1 MGTDKGPYEKELS
14 YQLNSSVMDRR
25 NFSKGMAL
33 AAIAMPQAIVNGPSD
48 KFDLSELKEDIKKLP
63 VREFD
68 VVVAGGG
75 TAGVMAAVASARQ
88 GAKTAL
94 IESKGYPGGTVVEGG
109 TALHSFFN
117 LWKAFPGVQK
127 RQVVRGLAQE
137 MIDRLLKVGGTTGH
151 ADTTTRI
158 NYDCVCTAIDTE
170 LYKLKAFEMLAESGV
185 YIFINTLLAGA
196 LKNGSRVEGVITQ
209 SRMGREYFKAKCFVD
224 CTAYGDLSA
233 YSGAEFIELND
244 HPVCNS
250 MGLGNVKIERL
261 YDYLK
266 VNNAAG
272 DIALG
277 LRSGKESQII
287 RLGAEGTGP
296 SGSSL
301 PSGFVEGIKQ
311 LGSGLITTTVH
322 DNYLMFIKV
331 NYKMDVSPTNRDE
344 AAKAELI
351 IRQNQYKTLEL
362 FRKYLPGCEKAFI
375 ARTSP
380 SLNIRRGR
388 TITCDYDITSEDV
401 LEGRHFDDDI
411 MAYGFHDEAPR
422 MQVRNGG
429 TYGLPY
435 KSLIVKNIENLLA
448 AGMLITSNHSAH
460 MSTRNTVCC
469 MGQGQAAGTAAALC
483 AIKKC
488 ETRELRYSEF
498 RKKLEI
504 DGVYFES

>member
-1 MGTDKGPYEKELS
+1 M
-14 YQLNSSVMDRR
+14 NRR
-25 NFSKGMAL
+25 NFSRSVIYSGF
-33 AAIAMPQAIVNGPSD
+33 AIPIAGINSNP
-48 KFDLSELKEDIKKLP
+48 ELFENYEMKEDIKGLP

-88 GAKTAL
+88 GARTAL
-94 IESKGYPGGTVVEGG
+94 IEAKGYPGGTVVEGG
-109 TALHSFFN
+109 TALHSYFN
-117 LWKAFPGVQK
+117 LWKAFPGVEK
-127 RQVVRGLAQE
+127 RQLVKGLAQE
-137 MIDRLLKVGGTTGH
+137 IIERLLPVGGTTGH
-151 ADTTTRI
+151 ADTTTRY

-170 LYKLKAFEMLAESGV
+170 LYKLKAFEMLHDAGV
-185 YIFINTLLAGA
+185 LVCVNTLVAGA
-196 LKNGSRVEGVITQ
+196 VRKGSRLEGVITQ
-209 SRMGREYFKAKCFVD
+209 SRMGREYFKAGCFVD
-224 CTAYGDLSA
+224 STAYGDLSA
-233 YSGAEFIELND
+233 YAGADFIELND

-250 MGLGNVKIERL
+250 MGLGNVNIERV
-261 YDYLK
+261 YDFLK
-266 VNNAAG
+266 VNNATG

-277 LRSGKESQII
+277 LRSGKESQIV
-287 RLGAEGTGP
+287 RMGMEGTG
-296 SGSSL
+296 SGNTL
-301 PSGFVEGIKQ
+301 PKGFVEGIRG

-331 NYKMDVSPTNRDE
+331 NYKMDKSPTNRDE
-344 AAKAELI
+344 VAKAELH

-401 LEGRHFDDDI
+401 IDGRHFDDEI
-411 MAYGFHDEAPR
+411 MVYGFHDEAPR
-422 MQVRNGG
+422 LQIKNGG
-429 TYGLPY
+429 SYGIPY
-435 KSLIVKNIENLLA
+435 RALLVKNIENLLA
-448 AGMLITSNHSAH
+448 AGMLITTNRSAH

-483 AIKKC
+483 AANGC
-488 ETRELRYSEF
+488 GTRDLKYPDLRKS
-498 RKKLEI
+498 LVN

>member
-1 MGTDKGPYEKELS
+1 
-14 YQLNSSVMDRR
+14 MDRR
-25 NFSKGMAL
+25 KFSRNMLLSGLALPALNRNFVTEPDEPGL
-33 AAIAMPQAIVNGPSD
+33 Y
-48 KFDLSELKEDIKKLP
+48 KESARKLP

-75 TAGVMAAVASARQ
+75 TAGVVAAIAAARQ

-94 IESKGYPGGTVVEGG
+94 IEAKGYPGGTVVEGG

-117 LWKAFPGVQK
+117 LWKAFPGVEK
-127 RQVVRGLAQE
+127 RQVVKGIPQE
-137 MIDRLLKVGGTTGH
+137 IIDRLLLVGGTSGH
-151 ADTTTRI
+151 AEMLTRF
-158 NYDCVCTAIDTE
+158 NYDSVCTSIDTE
-170 LYKLKAFEMLAESGV
+170 LYKLVVFEMLSEAGV
-185 YIFINTLLAGA
+185 FICVNTLVAGA
-196 LKNGSRVEGVITQ
+196 VKKSTEIEGIITE
-209 SRMGREYFKAKCFVD
+209 SRMGREFFRAGCFID

-233 YSGAEFIELND
+233 HAGAEFIELND

-250 MGLGNVKIERL
+250 MGLGNVNIEKL

-266 VNNAAG
+266 SINAVG
-272 DIALG
+272 DYALG
-277 LRSGKESQII
+277 LRDGKDNQII
-287 RLGAEGTGP
+287 RMGSEGTGP
-296 SGSSL
+296 GAARM
-301 PSGFVEGIKQ
+301 PEGFVAGISK

-331 NYKMDVSPTNRDE
+331 NYKMDISPTNRDE
-344 AAKAELI
+344 VAIAELI

-362 FRKYLPGCEKAFI
+362 FRKYLPGCENAFI

-401 LEGRHFDDDI
+401 VEGKHFDDDI

-422 MQVRNGG
+422 YQIKNGG
-429 TYGLPY
+429 TYGIPY
-435 KSLIVKNIENLLA
+435 KALRVKNIDNLLA
-448 AGMLITSNHSAH
+448 AGMMITSDRHAH

-483 AIKKC
+483 A
-488 ETRELRYSEF
+488 S
-498 RKKLEI
+498 KKLGTRDLSYSVLSSALEKNQ
-504 DGVYFES
+504 VYLET